1 MDQVKIGKLITK
13 LRKEK
18 NMTQEQLAEKLS
30 VSNKSI
36 SRWETGRNMPDMAM
50 LIPLSEA
57 LGITTTELLN
67 GETASHVNNETN
79 QAVINTINYSSKKI
93 NMANTR
99 FKIALL
105 LLLAI
110 IIYLGMR
117 FIPQYIEEQKQ
128 ISIFKS
134 FTTETT
140 KEEVM
145 EKVGIPDNVADYNYH
160 VESVKTFEYNISG
173 NKKIIVSFM
182 VNNGISKVA
191 TIKLLNNDKVEYFI
205 TPLSGRYR
213 IVVGN
218 YDDYN
223 YITFSNG
230 KYKIDGDE
238 EELRGMFKK
247 LEGNCSFI
255 ECHDNLDEMSISFY
269 LDDEDYLSGEEY
281 PQIIIWGDGLKNIK
295 IRKNKSIV
303 IKDE

>member
-36 SRWETGRNMPDMAM
+36 SRWETGRNMPDMAL

-67 GETASHVNNETN
+67 GETVSHVNNETN

-99 FKIALL
+99 FKIVLL

-182 VNNGISKVA
+182 VNNNVSKVA

-205 TPLSGRYR
+205 APLSGRYR

-255 ECHDNLDEMSISFY
+255 ECHDNLDEMSNSFY
-269 LDDEDYLSGEEY
+269 LDDEDYLNGEEY
-281 PQIIIWGDGLKNIK
+281 PQVIIWGNGLKNIK
-295 IRKNKSIV
+295 IRKNKSIE

>member
-36 SRWETGRNMPDMAM
+36 SRWETGRNMPDMAL

-145 EKVGIPDNVADYNYH
+145 EKAGIPDNVADYNYH

-173 NKKIIVSFM
+173 NKKIIVSFV
-182 VNNGISKVA
+182 VNNEASKVA

-238 EELRGMFKK
+238 EELRGMFIK

-255 ECHDNLDEMSISFY
+255 ECHDNLDEMSNRFY
-269 LDDEDYLSGEEY
+269 LDDEDYLNGEEY
-281 PQIIIWGDGLKNIK
+281 PQVIIWGNGLKNIK

>member
-36 SRWETGRNMPDMAM
+36 SRWETGRNMPDMAL

-145 EKVGIPDNVADYNYH
+145 EKAGIPDNVADYNYH

-173 NKKIIVSFM
+173 NKKIIVSFV
-182 VNNGISKVA
+182 VNNEASKVA

-255 ECHDNLDEMSISFY
+255 ECHDNLDEMSNSFY
-269 LDDEDYLSGEEY
+269 LDDEDYLNGEEY
-281 PQIIIWGDGLKNIK
+281 PQVIIWGNGLKNIK

>member
-281 PQIIIWGDGLKNIK
+281 PQIIILGDGLKNIK

>member
-36 SRWETGRNMPDMAM
+36 SRWETGRNMPDMAL

-145 EKVGIPDNVADYNYH
+145 EKAGIPDNVADYNYH

-173 NKKIIVSFM
+173 NKKIIVSFV
-182 VNNGISKVA
+182 VNNEASKVA

-255 ECHDNLDEMSISFY
+255 ECHDNLDEMSNRFY
-269 LDDEDYLSGEEY
+269 LDDEDYLNGEEY
-281 PQIIIWGDGLKNIK
+281 PQVIIWGNGLKNIK

>member
-36 SRWETGRNMPDMAM
+36 SRWETGRNMPDMAL

-67 GETASHVNNETN
+67 GETASHINNETN

-93 NMANTR
+93 NLANTR

-145 EKVGIPDNVADYNYH
+145 EKAGIPDNIADYNYH
-160 VESVKTFEYNISG
+160 VDGVKTFEYNISG

-182 VNNGISKVA
+182 VNNSVSKVA

-205 TPLSGRYR
+205 IPLSGRYR

-255 ECHDNLDEMSISFY
+255 ECHDNLDEMSNSFY
-269 LDDEDYLSGEEY
+269 LDDEDYLNGEEY
-281 PQIIIWGDGLKNIK
+281 PQVIIWGDGLKNIK